1 MQFSPDF
8 VRALVA
14 RPYVGN
20 VRELEAALW
29 ASVRESNGERL
40 EAPREIAPGLPRCR
54 FARTKRKRFTHL
66 RRLSAPPPD
75 PARVQECLDQHGR
88 QHRVDLARA
97 RPDEPPRAG
106 APHQEARPPHA
117 LSVRARMRAHARA
130 LW

>member
-40 EAPREIAPGLPRCR
+40 EVPREIAPGLLRDPFRKNK
-54 FARTKRKRFTHL
+54 KRKRFTISGAE
-66 RRLSAPPPD
+66 RAT
-75 PARVQECLDQHGR
+75 ARSGSRAGCLDQHGGSI
-88 QHRVDLARA
+88 
-97 RPDEPPRAG
+97 E
-106 APHQEARPPHA
+106 
-117 LSVRARMRAHARA
+117 STWRA
-130 LW
+130 LGLTSRHVLVRLIKKHGLRTR

>member
-40 EAPREIAPGLPRCR
+40 EVPREIAPGLPRSVSQEQEAEA
-54 FARTKRKRFTHL
+54 FHSSPA
-66 RRLSAPPPD
+66 LSAPPPD
-75 PARVQECLDQHGR
+75 PARVQECLDQHGGSI
-88 QHRVDLARA
+88 
-97 RPDEPPRAG
+97 E
-106 APHQEARPPHA
+106 
-117 LSVRARMRAHARA
+117 STWRA
-130 LW
+130 LGLTSRHVLVRLIKKHGLRTR